1 MQKGLGFLL
10 AILLS
15 TFISNGQQLDC
26 SVMINSQKVTNT
38 NQQLIK
44 SLETAI
50 SDFVNKTDW
59 TGESLKPNEKIKCS
73 MFITLSSVAS
83 NQFSGTIQ
91 VQSSRLIFDSTYNSP
106 VLNFNDKDFNFKY
119 VEFENLVFNPAVY
132 ESNLVS
138 LLAYYCHLIL
148 GLNKDTFLPTEG
160 TLLLESAQNIVTV
173 AQQGGFKGWSQADG
187 LQNRYFLTNDLL
199 SATFAPYRQAL
210 YDYHN
215 GLDVMASDLKK
226 GKEKIKVALLN
237 LSKIHD
243 SRPNA
248 FLMRVFFDAKADE
261 IVSIFS
267 GGPNVSIT
275 DLVDVLNKISPLN
288 SSKWNQIKF

>member
-1 MQKGLGFLL
+1 MQKWFSFLL
-10 AILLS
+10 VIFLKAIVA
-15 TFISNGQQLDC
+15 NGQQLDC

-59 TGESLKPNEKIKCS
+59 TGETLKQNEKIKCS
-73 MFITLSSVAS
+73 MFITLSTINS

-91 VQSSRLIFDSTYNSP
+91 VQSSRLIYDSTYNSP
-106 VLNFNDKDFNFKY
+106 VFNFNDKDFNFKY
-119 VEFENLVFNPAVY
+119 VEFENLIFNPAVF

-138 LLAYYCHLIL
+138 LLAYYSYMII
-148 GLNKDTFLPTEG
+148 GLNNDTFLASGGNAYIEA
-160 TLLLESAQNIVTV
+160 AQNIVTV

-187 LQNRYFLTNDLL
+187 LQNRFFLTNDIL
-199 SATFAPYRQAL
+199 SPNFTPFRQAM

-215 GLDVMASDLKK
+215 GLDQMASDLKK
-226 GKEKIKVALLN
+226 GKEKIKSSLLN

-243 SRPNA
+243 SRHNA
-248 FLMRVFFDAKADE
+248 FLTRVFFDAKADE
-261 IVSIFS
+261 IVSVYS
-267 GGPNVSIT
+267 GGPTVGIS
-275 DLVDVLNKISPLN
+275 DLVAVLNKISPMN
-288 SSKWNQIKF
+288 SSKWNQMKF

>member
-1 MQKGLGFLL
+1 MQRSISFLL
-10 AILLS
+10 LIFSNIL
-15 TFISNGQQLDC
+15 FVNAQQLDC
-26 SVMINSQKVTNT
+26 AIMINSQKVTNS

-59 TGESLKPNEKIKCS
+59 TGEPLKQNEKVKCS
-73 MFITLSSVAS
+73 MFITLSAINS

-91 VQSSRLIFDSTYNSP
+91 VQSSRLIYNSTYSSP

-119 VEFENLVFNPAVY
+119 VEFENLIYNPAVF

-138 LLAYYCHLIL
+138 MLAYYSYLIL
-148 GLNKDTFLPTEG
+148 GLNKDTFLVSGGNEH
-160 TLLLESAQNIVTV
+160 LETAQNILTV

-187 LQNRYFLTNDLL
+187 LQNRFFLTNDLL
-199 SATFAPYRQAL
+199 SSTFSAYRQAMF
-210 YDYHN
+210 DYHN
-215 GLDVMASDLKK
+215 GLDIMSSDLKS
-226 GKEKIKVALLN
+226 GKEKVKLAILN
-237 LSKIHD
+237 LSKIHS

-248 FLMRVFFDAKADE
+248 FLTRVFFDAKADE

-267 GGPNVSIT
+267 GGPSISIS
-275 DLVDVLNKISPLN
+275 DLVDVLNKISPMN
-288 SSKWNQIKF
+288 SSKWNQMKF